1 MNHHLIMIVD
11 DSTTNIDILAST
23 LKDQYRITIAKD
35 GETALKRLKKQ
46 TPDLILLDIVMPEMD
61 GFEVCRH
68 LKDDPATRDIPVIFI
83 TAMEEAEQK
92 TQGFALGAVDYI
104 VRPFHAAEVLA
115 RVKTHLDLQ
124 DLNKALARQNL
135 VINRAL
141 EEKSR
146 QLDALIANLP
156 GMVYHSRFQDGWHME
171 FVSDGAKDL
180 TGHSPDHFLDTTFDH
195 YTLMAESEACDA
207 ARKTRQN
214 ALERREPF
222 AITYPIRTAAGHR
235 RWVLEQGMG
244 VYDTKGSLTGAE
256 GVICDVTE
264 RQQQALALENENR
277 HLKSGLMPRNQFG
290 DIVGS
295 SQAMQQVYD
304 RIVKAASCSDSVII
318 YGPSGTGKELVARA
332 IHKNSRRS
340 KGPFIPINC
349 GAIPEALIES
359 EFFGH
364 AKGAFSGANTY
375 KQGVLD
381 MADGGTLFLDELG
394 EISMAMQVKLLRVMD
409 GNGFIPVGGTA
420 VKKPDIRFISAT
432 NRNLQQRVKEKK
444 MRDDFFFR
452 VHIIP
457 ITLPALKERKEDIP
471 LLIEHF
477 LNSYPDNANRNALTP
492 QIIQAMQEYAWPGNV
507 RQLQN
512 MIYQFLVLGKMDFLD
527 PADLSRETAQLHPTG
542 LVPLKAAVQKF
553 EKEYIIRAFSHKN
566 LKKGEIAGVLGM
578 DRKTLFR
585 KMKRYGLDS

>member
-1 MNHHLIMIVD
+1 MNQHLIMIVD

-23 LKDQYRITIAKD
+23 LKDQYRITIAKS
-35 GETALKRLKKQ
+35 GETALSRLEKQ
-46 TPDLILLDIVMPEMD
+46 IPDLILLDVVMPGMD
-61 GFEVCRH
+61 GFEVCRR
-68 LKDDPATRDIPVIFI
+68 LKKDPATLQIPVIFI

-92 TQGFALGAVDYI
+92 TKGFSLGAVDYI
-104 VRPFHAAEVLA
+104 VRPFHAAEVRA
-115 RVKTHLDLQ
+115 RVKTHLSLQ
-124 DLNKALARQNL
+124 DLNKALALQNRT
-135 VINRAL
+135 INQAL
-141 EEKSR
+141 KEKSR

-156 GMVYHSRFQDGWHME
+156 GMVYHSRCHDGWHME
-171 FVSDGAKDL
+171 FVSDGCREL
-180 TGHSPDHFLDTTFDH
+180 TGHAPDYFLDKTVDH
-195 YTLMAESEACDA
+195 YALMADPAACDQ
-207 ARKTRQN
+207 ARKSRET
-214 ALERREPF
+214 ALLKHAPF
-222 AITYPIRTAAGHR
+222 AITYAIRTAAGHR

-244 VYDTKGSLTGAE
+244 VYDTEGDLIGAE

-264 RQQQALALENENR
+264 RQQKALALENENR
-277 HLKSGLMPRNQFG
+277 HLKSGIMPRNQFG

-295 SQAMQQVYD
+295 SQAMQLVYD
-304 RIVKAASCSDSVII
+304 RIIKSAACNDSVII

-340 KGPFIPINC
+340 NQPFIPINC

-364 AKGAFSGANTY
+364 ARGAFSGANTD

-409 GNGFIPVGGTA
+409 GNGYIPVGGTTL
-420 VKKPDIRFISAT
+420 KKPDIRFISAT
-432 NRNLQQRVKEKK
+432 NRDLQQRVREKK
-444 MRDDFFFR
+444 LREDFFFR

-477 LNSYPDNANRNALTP
+477 LNSYPDHTGRDALTP
-492 QIIQAMQEYAWPGNV
+492 EMLNTMQAYAWPGNV

-512 MIYQFLVLGKMDFLD
+512 MIYQFLVLGKMDFPD
-527 PADLSRETAQLHPTG
+527 ISTLSRGAAPTHPAAC
-542 LVPLKAAVQKF
+542 LPLKTAVQEF
-553 EKEYIIRAFSHKN
+553 EKEYIAKTLASN
-566 LKKGEIAGVLGM
+566 NGKKGKIAGLLGM

-585 KMKRYGLDS
+585 KMKRYGLD